1 MQECLFPFG
10 VAFALQKDSP
20 YTNKF
25 DLMLT
30 RPSLTPCFSPRF
42 SSKIQQ
48 LKEFGLVSQ
57 WIQQEQDKVAKRLKK
72 GGWLQP
78 LYVLKFLCQDLDR
91 PINLLLSL

>member
-1 MQECLFPFG
+1 M
-10 VAFALQKDSP
+10 
-20 YTNKF
+20 
-25 DLMLT
+25 
-30 RPSLTPCFSPRF
+30 CFPRF

-78 LYVLKFLCQDLDR
+78 LDVFKPLCQDLDR
-91 PINLLLSL
+91 PGSLPLSRWITCR